1 MIFRRSEEGAVKCA
15 LRDLRLLLDTE
26 VEYFILR
33 SLVTASFR
41 KAEARAFLRLLFSA
55 GPRRAVQFSYGA
67 AVCVFGLDPYAFAV
81 RTTYKVVYCTA
92 LLAVVNSG
100 RPVGE
105 C

>member
-55 GPRRAVQFSYGA
+55 GPRRAVQFSYG
-67 AVCVFGLDPYAFAV
+67 PRYACSDSIRMPSQSER
-81 RTTYKVVYCTA
+81 RTK
-92 LLAVVNSG
+92 
-100 RPVGE
+100 
-105 C
+105 

>member
-41 KAEARAFLRLLFSA
+41 KA
-55 GPRRAVQFSYGA
+55 
-67 AVCVFGLDPYAFAV
+67 
-81 RTTYKVVYCTA
+81 
-92 LLAVVNSG
+92 
-100 RPVGE
+100 
-105 C
+105 